1 MSKQNS
7 QKRLNYDLIAH
18 LYDEPLRDH
27 PADEFLFSYLKEN
40 DLLKTEEI
48 RVLDMG
54 CGTGKQ
60 LASNRELFHKTILAG
75 LDLSIGM
82 LKQARKRCGNVFWV
96 QGDSSRT
103 PFKSDSFYY
112 ISNQFSYPH
121 VADKNSMLAET
132 HRLLKRGGKFV
143 MKNIDPWNMEKWI
156 LYKYFPEALEMDFRD
171 FLPVEKFIE
180 LLKVNG
186 FANIQMSRQQLNDE
200 ENLQHFFNYVSQ
212 RFRTSH
218 LMAITDEM
226 YNYGLLR
233 IRQDIDRGYS
243 NIKSEFCLITITGDK
258 LAVI

>member
-7 QKRLNYDLIAH
+7 QKRLDYDLIAH

-27 PADEFLFSYLKEN
+27 PVDELLLSYIKEN
-40 DLLKTEEI
+40 DLLKAEEI

-60 LASNRELFHKTILAG
+60 LASNREPFHKTMLTG

-103 PFKSDSFYY
+103 PFESDSFHY
-112 ISNQFSYPH
+112 ITNQFSYPH

-143 MKNIDPWNMEKWI
+143 MKNIDPWNMKKWI

-171 FLPVEKFIE
+171 FLPAEKFIE
-180 LLKVNG
+180 LLKQNG
-186 FANIQMSRQQLNDE
+186 FVNIEMSRQRSDSE
-200 ENLQHFFNYVSQ
+200 ENLLNFLEYVSK
-212 RFRTSH
+212 RYRTSH
-218 LMAITDEM
+218 LMAIRDEQ
-226 YNYGLLR
+226 YETGLINIKED
-233 IRQDIDRGYS
+233 IRKGIGNQ
-243 NIKSEFCLITITGDK
+243 KSEFCTITISAEK
-258 LAVI
+258 